1 MTAVDLESLGLSAG
15 VLQRF
20 AEVRPPGSELARA
33 TCVARGFATVVS
45 EAGEASVHVPKGLL
59 RSIEQTP
66 VTGDWLAVDT
76 KKQAVVRVLPRSTAV
91 VRGAAGR
98 RDEPQVVA
106 ANVDWVFI
114 LMGLDGDF
122 NLRRLERYLTI
133 VADSGA
139 DVVVF
144 LTKAGLVSEADQRV
158 REVTAIVPGERVHA
172 IDVISDIGAE
182 VPRQYLGRG
191 VSAALLGSS
200 GVGKS
205 TLANHLKH
213 ATVAKTAAVRERDD
227 RGKHTTS
234 RRELHVLEEGGVII
248 DTPGM
253 RELSLWGDK
262 DSLDISFPD
271 VALLSLGCKFNDCR
285 HGGEPGCA
293 VAKALT
299 MGTID
304 AARFASYQA
313 LLAEV
318 LGQDSRRRPAR
329 TSERPSARPPRAK
342 K

>member
-1 MTAVDLESLGLSAG
+1 MTADLESLGLREE

-20 AEVRPPGSELARA
+20 EEVAPAGSELARA
-33 TCVARGFATVVS
+33 TCVERGFATVVS
-45 EAGEASVHVPKGLL
+45 ARGEASVHVPKGML

-66 VTGDWLAVDT
+66 VTGDWLAIDPQ
-76 KKQAVVRVLPRSTAV
+76 KQSVAKVLPRFSAV
-91 VRGAAGR
+91 LRGAAGR

-106 ANVDWVFI
+106 ANVDWVFV
-114 LMGLDGDF
+114 LMGLDGDY
-122 NLRRLERYLTI
+122 NLRRLERYLTL

-139 DVVVF
+139 EPVVF
-144 LTKAGLVSEADQRV
+144 LTKAGLVADWPDRA
-158 REVTAIVPGERVHA
+158 REVSAIAERVHA
-172 IDVISDIGAE
+172 IDVKSGIDQDL
-182 VPRQYLGRG
+182 PRKYLGRG
-191 VSAALLGSS
+191 VTAALLGSS

-213 ATVAKTAAVRERDD
+213 STVAKTQPVRERDD

-234 RRELHVLEEGGVII
+234 RRELFVLEEGGVII

-253 RELSLWGDK
+253 RELSLWGDR
-262 DSLDISFPD
+262 DSLDVSFPD
-271 VALLSLGCKFNDCR
+271 VAALALGCKFTDCR
-285 HGGEPGCA
+285 HTGEPGCA
-293 VAKALT
+293 VQKALAN
-299 MGTID
+299 GTID
-304 AARFASYQA
+304 LARFASYQA

>member
-1 MTAVDLESLGLSAG
+1 MTADLESLGLREE

-20 AEVRPPGSELARA
+20 EEVAPAGSELARA
-33 TCVARGFATVVS
+33 TCVERGFATVVS
-45 EAGEASVHVPKGLL
+45 ARGEASVHVPKGML

-66 VTGDWLAVDT
+66 VTGDWLAVDPQ
-76 KKQAVVRVLPRSTAV
+76 KQSVARVLPRFSAV
-91 VRGAAGR
+91 LRGAAGR

-106 ANVDWVFI
+106 ANVDWVFV
-114 LMGLDGDF
+114 LMGLDGDY
-122 NLRRLERYLTI
+122 NLRRLERYLTL

-139 DVVVF
+139 EPVVF
-144 LTKAGLVSEADQRV
+144 LTKAGLVPEWPERA
-158 REVTAIVPGERVHA
+158 REVSGIAERVHA
-172 IDVISDIGAE
+172 IDVKSGIDQDL
-182 VPRQYLGRG
+182 PRKYLGRG
-191 VSAALLGSS
+191 VTAALLGSS

-213 ATVAKTAAVRERDD
+213 SAVAKTQPVRERDD

-234 RRELHVLEEGGVII
+234 RRELFVLEEGGVII

-253 RELSLWGDK
+253 RELSLWGDRE
-262 DSLDISFPD
+262 SLDVSFPD
-271 VALLSLGCKFNDCR
+271 VAALALGCKFTDCG
-285 HGGEPGCA
+285 HAGEPGCA
-293 VAKALT
+293 VQKALAS
-299 MGTID
+299 GTID

-329 TSERPSARPPRAK
+329 TSERPSARPPRSK